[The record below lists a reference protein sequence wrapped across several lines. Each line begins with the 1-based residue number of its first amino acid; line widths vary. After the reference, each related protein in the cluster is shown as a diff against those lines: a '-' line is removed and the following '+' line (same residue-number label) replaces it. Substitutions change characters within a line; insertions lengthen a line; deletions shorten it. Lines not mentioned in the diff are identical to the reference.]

1 MSVEVDRRGKGL
13 QADCTAIVGATV
25 AEGVLLQRASILER
39 LPAGLTDTLLHVG
52 VDQNMPSQVAV
63 GQEGGR
69 TDITGKF
76 LLLLT
81 TDWMPELLV

>member
-1 MSVEVDRRGKGL
+1 MSVEVDWRGEGL

-63 GQEGGR
+63 GQKGGR
-69 TDITGKF
+69 ADITGK
-76 LLLLT
+76 LLLLVPAG
-81 TDWMPELLV
+81 WMFELFV